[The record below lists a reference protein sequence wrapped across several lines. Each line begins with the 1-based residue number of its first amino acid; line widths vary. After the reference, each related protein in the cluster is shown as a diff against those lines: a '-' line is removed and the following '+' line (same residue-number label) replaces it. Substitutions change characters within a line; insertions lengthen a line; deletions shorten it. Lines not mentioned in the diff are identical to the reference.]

1 MKDLQHL
8 LLPVLLVMCP
18 VPQASEWSS
27 LEAGRGLGKEDSQ
40 QRIPCAPIALSLAPS
55 IAGSA
60 WNQRDRGH
68 EARTHPTPYM
78 AYVQGRNQQFC
89 GGFLVAPGWVMTAAQ
104 CLAHKPLTVILGAH
118 TVQKRE
124 ESWQRFEVQQY
135 HCHPGFTSP
144 KKGNDILLLK
154 LKGNATTNNHVRTIS
169 FEKAKV
175 SGGIPCSITG
185 WGHMTPAATLRQTPV
200 AIIKQRNCLS
210 LAPGLAE
217 NLICG
222 LSASSEGPEKGDAGD
237 PLVCNNKAYGIFSY
251 RHHNWPGFYTH
262 IAPFLPWANSIMKSS

>member
-1 MKDLQHL
+1 
-8 LLPVLLVMCP
+8 MCP

-104 CLAHKPLTVILGAH
+104 CLPLTVILGAH

-154 LKGNATTNNHVRTIS
+154 VTTWLELLIVPSPTTRSRRGQPSSLLHQALTS
-169 FEKAKV
+169 
-175 SGGIPCSITG
+175 
-185 WGHMTPAATLRQTPV
+185 
-200 AIIKQRNCLS
+200 QRNCLS
-210 LAPGLAE
+210 LIIRSNHPMQRP
-217 NLICG
+217 
-222 LSASSEGPEKGDAGD
+222 LSLGIPPKAADFSSSFSQGDAGD